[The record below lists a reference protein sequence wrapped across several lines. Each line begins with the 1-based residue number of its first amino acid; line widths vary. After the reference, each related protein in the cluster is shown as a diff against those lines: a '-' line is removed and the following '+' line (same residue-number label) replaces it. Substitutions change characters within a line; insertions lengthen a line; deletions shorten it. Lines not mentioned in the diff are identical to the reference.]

1 MEVLPTKQTIQES
14 FLSASTRRTYAT
26 YQRQFTTYCATVKD
40 GIDPLTSSTEE
51 CTDFFHHLYAL
62 GKSSRT
68 IDPAKTALVALFKQN
83 QIIPNPA
90 QDIKTKQYVVGLQK
104 YNRQNNIDDER
115 KAHAL
120 TVNELSLLFE
130 FIGKVQSL
138 PRRYVSPLVLFR
150 IYWLHS
156 DGRIACF
163 KVERRRIWLRWH
175 KKASVQRECQV
186 YHLVDEESYPCL
198 RFCGFYNDYVD
209 KVRACNIS
217 MDKDIFVFPHFTKL
231 HDGSIKLDWF
241 KPVDQKQL
249 RLQLDILVAA
259 SPGLPYGI
267 SLHSMRRGGC
277 YYRVFVSPE
286 RRFTFRELMAW
297 CRWADAKTCCEYL
310 VTRNLSD
317 EIDPTKLLT
326 MKENRHVVVD
336 CCPNCG
342 PYNFEKLLQILAKFP
357 PKRQKT
363 LDEFVVSK
371 SIPTAKNAE
380 DAWKQ

>member
-1 MEVLPTKQTIQES
+1 MEGLPTKQTIQES
-14 FLSASTRRTYAT
+14 FLSASTLRTYAT
-26 YQRQFTTYCATVKD
+26 YQRQFTVKD

-68 IDPAKTALVALFKQN
+68 IDSAKTALVALFKQN
-83 QIIPNPA
+83 KIIPNPA
-90 QDIKTKQYVVGLQK
+90 QDIETKQYVVGLQK
-104 YNRQNNIDDER
+104 YNCQNNIDDER
-115 KAHAL
+115 KAHPIS
-120 TVNELSLLFE
+120 VHELSLLFFFFK

-150 IYWLHS
+150 IYWLLS
-156 DGRIACF
+156 DVRIACF
-163 KVERRRIWLRWH
+163 KWNDVEYGKAESGCYVSIRLRWH
-175 KKASVQRECQV
+175 KKASVERECQV

-198 RFCGFYNDYVD
+198 RVCGFYNDYVD

-297 CRWADAKTCCEYL
+297 CQWADAKTCCEYL

-317 EIDPTKLLT
+317 EINP
-326 MKENRHVVVD
+326 R
-336 CCPNCG
+336 C
-342 PYNFEKLLQILAKFP
+342 
-357 PKRQKT
+357 R
-363 LDEFVVSK
+363 
-371 SIPTAKNAE
+371 
-380 DAWKQ
+380 

>member
-1 MEVLPTKQTIQES
+1 MEGLPTKQTIQES

-40 GIDPLTSSTEE
+40 DIDPLTSSTEE

-68 IDPAKTALVALFKQN
+68 IDSAKTALVALFKQN
-83 QIIPNPA
+83 KIIPNPA
-90 QDIKTKQYVVGLQK
+90 QDIETKQYVVGLQK

-115 KAHAL
+115 KAHPL
-120 TVNELSLLFE
+120 SVHELSLLLNSLAKCNPFHGAMFRLLFSSA
-130 FIGKVQSL
+130 FIGCFRMGELLALKWNDVEYGKAESGC
-138 PRRYVSPLVLFR
+138 YVSIR
-150 IYWLHS
+150 
-156 DGRIACF
+156 
-163 KVERRRIWLRWH
+163 LRWH
-175 KKASVQRECQV
+175 KKASVERECQV

-198 RFCGFYNDYVD
+198 RVCGFYNDYVD

-286 RRFTFRELMAW
+286 RRFTFRELMA
-297 CRWADAKTCCEYL
+297 CHAKSKR
-310 VTRNLSD
+310 RN
-317 EIDPTKLLT
+317 
-326 MKENRHVVVD
+326 R
-336 CCPNCG
+336 PN
-342 PYNFEKLLQILAKFP
+342 
-357 PKRQKT
+357 
-363 LDEFVVSK
+363 
-371 SIPTAKNAE
+371 
-380 DAWKQ
+380 